1 MPGCWVSMGSCVK
14 PSPAMDL
21 YVIVK
26 TEGRM
31 CKPLL
36 SWPWPSQEPGSAG
49 GWVGGHCIPSSAGW
63 FTMYSRGWLQPGRG
77 PRCRYLTRFSTEYTE
92 M

>member
-1 MPGCWVSMGSCVK
+1 MPGCWFSMGSRDK
-14 PSPAMDL
+14 PSPALDL
-21 YVIVK
+21 YVTVK
-26 TEGRM
+26 TEGRV

-36 SWPWPSQEPGSAG
+36 SWPWPSQGLRFAG
-49 GWVGGHCIPSSAGW
+49 GWVGGHCVLGSAGW

-77 PRCRYLTRFSTEYTE
+77 PRCCYLTRFSTEYTE